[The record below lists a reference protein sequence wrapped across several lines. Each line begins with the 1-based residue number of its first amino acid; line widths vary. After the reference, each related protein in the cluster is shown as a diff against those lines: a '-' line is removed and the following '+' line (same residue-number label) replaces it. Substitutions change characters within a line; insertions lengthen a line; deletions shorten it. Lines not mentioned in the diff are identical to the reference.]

1 MRERIARELDI
12 DVPAEKS
19 GRSAGRRLAGALGS
33 TLKKTAIGVGVTAGA
48 ALSASLVKGF
58 GRLTAIEEA
67 QAKLTGL
74 GHSAESVRTIMDN
87 ALGAVRGTAFG
98 LDEAATV
105 AASAVAAGIKP
116 GQDLRRVLGLV
127 ADTSSIAGSSMG
139 EMGAIFN
146 KVAAANRLTMAEV
159 NQLSDRGV
167 PIMQMLAEQFGVTAS
182 EAAKMVS
189 QGKVTFADFA
199 QALETNVAGAALSS
213 GDTTR
218 GAFANMGAAA
228 SRFGAALL
236 EGLFPLA
243 KKVFGGVT
251 RFLDTA
257 TEKIKPFAEQFSNW
271 VVTRVVPAAE
281 SLLGKVGELGDKIR
295 TF

>member
-1 MRERIARELDI
+1 
-12 DVPAEKS
+12 
-19 GRSAGRRLAGALGS
+19 LGS

-87 ALGAVRGTAFG
+87 ALASVKGTAFG

-139 EMGAIFN
+139 EM
-146 KVAAANRLTMAEV
+146 
-159 NQLSDRGV
+159 
-167 PIMQMLAEQFGVTAS
+167 
-182 EAAKMVS
+182 
-189 QGKVTFADFA
+189 
-199 QALETNVAGAALSS
+199 
-213 GDTTR
+213 
-218 GAFANMGAAA
+218 
-228 SRFGAALL
+228 
-236 EGLFPLA
+236 
-243 KKVFGGVT
+243 
-251 RFLDTA
+251 
-257 TEKIKPFAEQFSNW
+257 
-271 VVTRVVPAAE
+271 
-281 SLLGKVGELGDKIR
+281 
-295 TF
+295 

>member
-1 MRERIARELDI
+1 
-12 DVPAEKS
+12 
-19 GRSAGRRLAGALGS
+19 SAGRRLAGALGS
-33 TLKKTAIGVGVTAGA
+33 TLKKTAIGVGAVAGA

-74 GHSAESVRTIMDN
+74 GHGAQSVRTIMDN

-98 LDEAATV
+98 LDEAATT

-116 GQDLRRVLGLV
+116 GKDLRRVLGLV
-127 ADTSSIAGSSMG
+127 ADTASIAGSSMG

-218 GAFANMGAAA
+218 GAFANMMAAA
-228 SRFGAALL
+228 GRFGASLL
-236 EGLFPLA
+236 EGVFPVT
-243 KKVFGGVT
+243 KKVF
-251 RFLDTA
+251 
-257 TEKIKPFAEQFSNW
+257 
-271 VVTRVVPAAE
+271 
-281 SLLGKVGELGDKIR
+281 
-295 TF
+295 